1 MGAPVS
7 GMKAAEGSAES
18 LLDTFKSI
26 DAAERRRHASVLNYW
41 LSIKGDKDVAPI
53 RDLDPLEISDAGPN
67 SLLLELIGGGE
78 DAEIKHKGEALKS
91 YAGVEHLSAA
101 PRPSLLASIAG
112 KLAIVAISRNFLAFE
127 DQIPAGDGTQTA
139 WITLLPFSSTGVWVD
154 YVYAFVSI
162 EGDVAAGEPAEQAE
176 AEQAVEEAVDEPV
189 LEDAV
194 DEPVAEEVA
203 EQPPVE
209 ETAEPEVVEP
219 EAQADE
225 AAVAEVEPEQEQYAA
240 VDEEEP
246 AEEKRPGFSKI
257 FEALT
262 GFHGTNVK
270 VEPTLPPIEFET
282 VAEPEPEPVVE
293 AAAESE
299 SNSEPEPEAEEQAVP
314 VVEQS
319 SVEQAEEQPLEL
331 VAEHHADAVAE
342 APAPANQA
350 AEGPLQNK
358 LEDVRA
364 KADEARQAK
373 LRSNLAL
380 YEGLS
385 AAYDFALD
393 AEDSPE
399 EYLRLVEAQGLKIQ
413 LRSPM
418 TPVVKLAFDGLCD
431 ESTIGQLEAVL
442 AWALKQD
449 LPRGSLAGRIEEA
462 GGIGPILNGQDQKQA
477 A

>member
-7 GMKAAEGSAES
+7 DVKAAETASAES
-18 LLDTFKSI
+18 LLESFKSI
-26 DAAERRRHASVLNYW
+26 DAGERRRHASVLNYW

-78 DAEIKHKGEALKS
+78 DAEIKHRGEAVKP
-91 YAGVEHLSAA
+91 YADQDRVSDA
-101 PRPSLLASIAG
+101 PRPSLLSAIAG

-127 DQIPAGDGTQTA
+127 DEFAADGGTMRC

-154 YVYAFVSI
+154 YVYAFVSVG
-162 EGDVAAGEPAEQAE
+162 GDELPAVGETALEAAVDTEETELPAVAAEEQGLEVE
-176 AEQAVEEAVDEPV
+176 APVDEPI
-189 LEDAV
+189 
-194 DEPVAEEVA
+194 EPVAE
-203 EQPPVE
+203 VE
-209 ETAEPEVVEP
+209 AEP
-219 EAQADE
+219 
-225 AAVAEVEPEQEQYAA
+225 VAEVEPVPVAGTDREAD
-240 VDEEEP
+240 VDSDPVYEDEP
-246 AEEKRPGFSKI
+246 KRPGFSKI

-270 VEPTLPPIEFET
+270 VEPTLPVIEQELP
-282 VAEPEPEPVVE
+282 EPEPEYL
-293 AAAESE
+293 
-299 SNSEPEPEAEEQAVP
+299 EPEPEQEPEPDV
-314 VVEQS
+314 
-319 SVEQAEEQPLEL
+319 LEL
-331 VAEHHADAVAE
+331 EMVEEAIAEVESPEPDAETVDTVADAPA
-342 APAPANQA
+342 APVSHAG
-350 AEGPLQNK
+350 EGILQSK
-358 LEDVRA
+358 LEEVRG

-393 AEDSPE
+393 AENSPE

-431 ESTIGQLEAVL
+431 DSTIGQLEAVL

-449 LPRGSLAGRIEEA
+449 LPRGTLAERIEAA
-462 GGIGPILNGQDQKQA
+462 GGIGPILNGGVQAQA